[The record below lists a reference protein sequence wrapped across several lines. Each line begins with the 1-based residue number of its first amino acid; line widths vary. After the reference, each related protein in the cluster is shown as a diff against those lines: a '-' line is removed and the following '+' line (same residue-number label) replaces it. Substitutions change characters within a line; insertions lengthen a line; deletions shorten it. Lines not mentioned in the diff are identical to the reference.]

1 MRIRLWS
8 VYVIAVATG
17 LGILCFQ
24 LAWLRN
30 AIKVTESNFYNRA
43 TIALERSVNLYL
55 IQRNKNNEQ
64 SPLYYVNLEKAR
76 PGDSIDVFPQLYKDP
91 SGVLIHYKP
100 KFVHL
105 RTNDELQI
113 ALIMARI
120 GLTNSNDTISLSNI
134 RTLFTQ
140 QLNTDKILQPF
151 ILAFR
156 PHWPADERYSMARIG
171 YTESPMDIA
180 AIFPERNAWLVK
192 DMVYPF
198 VISFSLI
205 LLTGGGLL
213 YIGRNVWQQK
223 RLDDIKNDF
232 INNMTHELKTPIAIL
247 KATHEVLYDFDEIGD
262 REKTKRYLQL
272 NITELNRLE
281 ENVSR
286 VLDIT
291 RYENGDVQMELSHV
305 DINYLI
311 ISVIAKFATIHSAR
325 FITWFNY
332 EITSIKTDAHAIET
346 IVHNLIDNAI
356 KYNDNIDPWVN
367 VSVIVKEHSW
377 TLIVSDNG
385 NGIPR
390 QHLPYIFD
398 KFYRV
403 PTGNVHTKK
412 GYGLGLSYSRIL
424 VQGLGGT
431 IAVQNAHPTGTI
443 FIIEFPFK

>member
-8 VYVIAVATG
+8 VYVIAVVTG

-30 AIKVTESNFYNRA
+30 AIRVTESNFYNRA

-64 SPLYYVNLEKAR
+64 SPLYYINLEKAGPR
-76 PGDSIDVFPQLYKDP
+76 DSIDVFPQPYKDP

-120 GLTNSNDTISLSNI
+120 GLTNSNDTISLTSI
-134 RTLFTQ
+134 RALFSQ
-140 QLNTDKILQPF
+140 QLNTDEILQPF

-156 PHWPADERYSMARIG
+156 PDWPSNERYSVARIG

-192 DMVYPF
+192 EMIFPF
-198 VISFSLI
+198 AISFSLI

-247 KATHEVLYDFDEIGD
+247 KATHEILCDFGEIENK
-262 REKTKRYLQL
+262 EKTKRYLNL
-272 NITELNRLE
+272 NINELNRLE

-291 RYENGDVQMELSHV
+291 RYENGNVQMQLSRV
-305 DINYLI
+305 DLI
-311 ISVIAKFATIHSAR
+311 SLVKSVITKFAAISSTR
-325 FITWFNY
+325 FITRFHG
-332 EITSIKTDAHAIET
+332 EITSVKTDAHAIET

-356 KYNDNIDPWVN
+356 KYNHNIDPFVK
-367 VSVIVKEHSW
+367 VIITAQERSW
-377 TLIVSDNG
+377 TLIVLDNG
-385 NGIPR
+385 NGIP
-390 QHLPYIFD
+390 QHHLPYIFD

-403 PTGNVHTKK
+403 PTGNIYTEK

-424 VQGLGGT
+424 VQELGGT
-431 IAVQNAHPTGTI
+431 ISVQNAHPTGTS
-443 FIIEFPFK
+443 FIIEFPLK

>member
-30 AIKVTESNFYNRA
+30 AIKVTESNFYSRA

-55 IQRNKNNEQ
+55 IQRNRNNEQ
-64 SPLYYVNLEKAR
+64 SPLYYVNLEKAG
-76 PGDSIDVFPQLYKDP
+76 PSDSIDVFPQLYKDT

-120 GLTNSNDTISLSNI
+120 GLTNSNDTISLTAI

-140 QLNTDKILQPF
+140 QLIADDILQPF

-156 PHWPADERYSMARIG
+156 PDWPSNERYSIARIG
-171 YTESPMDIA
+171 YTKSRMDIA
-180 AIFPERNAWLVK
+180 ALFPRRNAWLVK
-192 DMVYPF
+192 DMIFPF
-198 VISFSLI
+198 TISFSLI

-213 YIGRNVWQQK
+213 YIGRNVWQQSQ
-223 RLDDIKNDF
+223 LDDIKNDF

-247 KATHEVLYDFDEIGD
+247 KATHEVLYDFDEIED
-262 REKTKRYLQL
+262 KEKTKRYLKL

-291 RYENGDVQMELSHV
+291 RYENGNVQMQLSYV
-305 DINYLI
+305 DLNSLVT
-311 ISVIAKFATIHSAR
+311 SVIAKFATISSTR
-325 FITWFNY
+325 FITQFND

-346 IVHNLIDNAI
+346 IVHNLVDNAI
-356 KYNDNIDPWVN
+356 KYNHNIDPWVKVN
-367 VSVIVKEHSW
+367 VTTKEHSW
-377 TLIVSDNG
+377 TLVVSDNG
-385 NGIPR
+385 NGIPKH
-390 QHLPYIFD
+390 HLPYIFD

-424 VQGLGGT
+424 VQKLGGT
-431 IAVQNAHPTGTI
+431 IAVQNGYPTGTL
-443 FIIEFPFK
+443 FIIEFPIK

>member
-30 AIKVTESNFYNRA
+30 AIMVTESNFYSRA

-55 IQRNKNNEQ
+55 IRQNKNNEQ
-64 SPLYYVNLEKAR
+64 SPLYYVNLEKAG
-76 PGDSIDVFPQLYKDP
+76 PGDSIDVFPQSYKDP

-120 GLTNSNDTISLSNI
+120 GLANSNDTISLTAISA
-134 RTLFTQ
+134 LYTQ
-140 QLNTDKILQPF
+140 QISADEILQPF
-151 ILAFR
+151 TLAFR
-156 PHWPADERYSMARIG
+156 SAWPSDERYSMVRIG

-180 AIFPERNAWLVK
+180 AIFPERNAWLAK
-192 DMVYPF
+192 EMIYPF
-198 VISFSLI
+198 AISFSLI

-223 RLDDIKNDF
+223 KLDDIKNDF

-247 KATHEVLYDFDEIGD
+247 KATHEVLYDFDEIND
-262 REKTKRYLQL
+262 RDKTKRYLQL

-291 RYENGDVQMELSHV
+291 RYENGNVPMQLSCV
-305 DINYLI
+305 NLN
-311 ISVIAKFATIHSAR
+311 SLVTAVITKFATISDTR
-325 FITWFNY
+325 FITRFNG

-346 IVHNLIDNAI
+346 ILHNLIDNAI
-356 KYNDNIDPWVN
+356 KYNHHIDALVK
-367 VSVIVKEHSW
+367 VSVTARENSW
-377 TLIVSDNG
+377 TLFISDNG
-385 NGIPR
+385 DGIPKH
-390 QHLPYIFD
+390 HLPYIFD

-431 IAVQNAHPTGTI
+431 IDVQNAYPTGTL

>member
-1 MRIRLWS
+1 MRVRLWS

-30 AIKVTESNFYNRA
+30 AIRVTESNFYNRA
-43 TIALERSVNLYL
+43 TIALERSVNVYL
-55 IQRNKNNEQ
+55 IQQNKNNDQ
-64 SPLYYVNLEKAR
+64 SPLYYVNLEKAG
-76 PGDSIDVFPQLYKDP
+76 PNDSIDVFPQLYKDP
-91 SGVLIHYKP
+91 FGVLVHYKP
-100 KFVHL
+100 KFIHL

-120 GLTNSNDTISLSNI
+120 GLTNTNDTISLTAI
-134 RTLFTQ
+134 RTIFTQ
-140 QLNTDKILQPF
+140 QLIADDILQPF

-156 PHWPADERYSMARIG
+156 PHWPSGERYSIARIG
-171 YTESPMDIA
+171 YTESSMDIA
-180 AIFPERNAWLVK
+180 AIFPERNAWLAK
-192 DMVYPF
+192 DMIYPF
-198 VISFSLI
+198 AISFSLI

-247 KATHEVLYDFDEIGD
+247 KATHEVLFDFDEIED
-262 REKTKRYLQL
+262 KEKTKRYLQL

-291 RYENGDVQMELSHV
+291 RYENGNVQMQFSHV
-305 DINYLI
+305 DLNSLVS
-311 ISVIAKFATIHSAR
+311 SVISKFDTIYSTR
-325 FITWFNY
+325 FITQINDNLS
-332 EITSIKTDAHAIET
+332 SIKTDAHAIET

-356 KYNDNIDPWVN
+356 KYNHNTDPWVK
-367 VSVIVKEHSW
+367 VSVTVREHSW
-377 TLIVSDNG
+377 NLIVSDNG

-390 QHLPYIFD
+390 HHLPFIFD

-424 VQGLGGT
+424 VQELGGT
-431 IAVQNAHPTGTI
+431 IAVQNACPTGTI